1 MSTHFKRRE
10 KQISICG
17 RNLCSFCVKETSRK
31 SVFLFKKELN
41 AQRTPG
47 TLLGKLRKMATNLK
61 KSLNKLQALETC
73 RVLGRCHFWSSRY
86 RLNNYFHLNLEI
98 IIPKSFQLLTFEY
111 RERKSKTARGARFYV
126 LQPKC
131 TRKSVLQQHN
141 VMCLSFVFCYLLRLA
156 RFFFSDFNAFDW
168 FIYFWTTYII
178 FL

>member
-47 TLLGKLRKMATNLK
+47 TFLGKLRKMATNLK
-61 KSLNKLQALETC
+61 KIVKLRALETC
-73 RVLGRCHFWSSRY
+73 RVLGHCHFWSSRY
-86 RLNNYFHLNLEI
+86 SLNNYFHLNLEI
-98 IIPKSFQLLTFEY
+98 IIPKLFQLLTFEY
-111 RERKSKTARGARFYV
+111 KSGSSKLHVHV

-141 VMCLSFVFCYLLRLA
+141 VMCLSFVFCFTIVLSRAVLNKEIKANPPPYA
-156 RFFFSDFNAFDW
+156 
-168 FIYFWTTYII
+168 
-178 FL
+178 